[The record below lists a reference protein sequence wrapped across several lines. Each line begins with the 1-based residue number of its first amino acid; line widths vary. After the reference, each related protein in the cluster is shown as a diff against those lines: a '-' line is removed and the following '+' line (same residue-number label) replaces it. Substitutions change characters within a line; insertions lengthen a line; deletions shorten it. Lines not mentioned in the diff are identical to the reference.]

1 MAGFVKT
8 CNRLL
13 PNIPNIDS
21 MAQFWMILSGIKPS
35 DTYPYEK
42 SIQAKA
48 DRVVNTMY
56 LYLAKNFEDI
66 FEIKELEIIFK
77 CVVENSPEEMYIP
90 CRANYQS
97 KKEAFVSM
105 IDKWMAR
112 FNESQDKNARTD
124 C

>member
-1 MAGFVKT
+1 
-8 CNRLL
+8 
-13 PNIPNIDS
+13 
-21 MAQFWMILSGIKPS
+21 MILSGIKPS

-66 FEIKELEIIFK
+66 FEIKELQVIFK
-77 CVVENSPEEMYIP
+77 CVVENSPEEIYMP
-90 CRANYQS
+90 CRSNYQS

-112 FNESQDKNARTD
+112 FNKSEDKNTRVD
-124 C
+124 S

>member
-1 MAGFVKT
+1 MKEFKKDNRRLVKNRYRQAKAVDVMAGFVKT

-66 FEIKELEIIFK
+66 FEIKELK
-77 CVVENSPEEMYIP
+77 
-90 CRANYQS
+90 
-97 KKEAFVSM
+97 
-105 IDKWMAR
+105 
-112 FNESQDKNARTD
+112 
-124 C
+124 